1 MKLHVFDS
9 CPFCVR
15 VKTVIGLKNLDCEIS
30 PMTLGQLPESL
41 EGKLERLTVPVLELP
56 NQDGHDDTVMVE
68 SLDIIRYLD
77 KQDDPMFTSYEVSD
91 ALNNLLKQLYP
102 ISAQL
107 LYPRMPLL
115 NLPELST
122 PDALSIFVESR
133 KETLGQSID
142 QALETTEVYLPEL
155 KGLLEELDTLLDI
168 DALVTG
174 ERKLNI
180 NDIAAF
186 SELRNYTMVAELEM
200 SERMMNFVSFIASRS
215 GVSLYPPIGQ

>member
-15 VKTVIGLKNLDCEIS
+15 VKTVIGLKNIDCEIS
-30 PMTLGQLPESL
+30 PIVLGQLPESL
-41 EGKLERLTVPVLELP
+41 EGKLERLTVPVLE
-56 NQDGHDDTVMVE
+56 QRQHDGKHTVMVE
-68 SLDIIRYLD
+68 SLDIIHYLD
-77 KQDDPMFTSYEVSD
+77 QQGDPMFTSYEVS
-91 ALNNLLKQLYP
+91 NLLKNLLQRLYP

-107 LYPRMPLL
+107 LYPRMPQL

-133 KETLGQSID
+133 KESLGQSID
-142 QALETTEVYLPEL
+142 QALKRTKEYLPEL

-200 SERMMNFVSFIASRS
+200 SERMMNFVSFVASRS

>member
-15 VKTVIGLKNLDCEIS
+15 VKTVIGLKNLGCEIS

-91 ALNNLLKQLYP
+91 SLNNLLKRLYP

-107 LYPRMPLL
+107 LYPRMPRL

-122 PDALSIFVESR
+122 PDALSMFVESR
-133 KETLGQSID
+133 KEALSQSIE
-142 QALETTEVYLPEL
+142 QALKRTEEYLPEL
-155 KGLLEELDTLLDI
+155 KRLLEELDSLLDI

-200 SERMMNFVSFIASRS
+200 SERMMIFVNLIASRS
-215 GVSLYPPIGQ
+215 GVSLYPPISQ

>member
-15 VKTVIGLKNLDCEIS
+15 VKTVVGLKNLNCEIS

-41 EGKLERLTVPVLELP
+41 EGKLERLTVPVLELQQ
-56 NQDGHDDTVMVE
+56 QDGKCKVMVE

-77 KQDDPMFTSYEVSD
+77 QQDDPMFTSYEVSD
-91 ALNNLLKQLYP
+91 ALNNLLKRLYP

-107 LYPRMPLL
+107 LYPRMPRL

-122 PDALSIFVESR
+122 PDALSMFVESR
-133 KETLGQSID
+133 KEALSQSIE
-142 QALETTEVYLPEL
+142 QALKRTEEYLPEL
-155 KGLLEELDTLLDI
+155 KRLLEELDSLLDI

-200 SERMMNFVSFIASRS
+200 SERMMIFVNLIASRS
-215 GVSLYPPIGQ
+215 GVSLYPPISQ